1 MSARASVSLRGLRTF
16 CIAARHESFSA
27 AADELFLT
35 PGAVS
40 RQIKSLEEELDVR
53 LFDRN
58 ARDLKLT
65 GNGQAL
71 FSELEPLVASID
83 DVVAS
88 FRKDRKRSLV
98 RVSVQPFFAS
108 EYFVPRLA
116 EFTAANPQIDIRV
129 SASDESSESLPADAA
144 LSIRLFRSPPPG
156 AESRLIF
163 PMRLVAAG
171 SQDLATS
178 LRVDD
183 RKITSDFPLIVH
195 ESYPK
200 AWKQWSKRAGVEL
213 PRDSK
218 VTRLDSMIAVV
229 RAVEQGI
236 GAALVPIPIAEQW
249 FRQKT
254 IVRLFDEEL
263 IADVSYFLI
272 WQDGVTRSPGVAA
285 LRDWIVERFAESA

>member
-40 RQIKSLEEELDVR
+40 RQIKSLEEELDIR

-71 FSELEPLVASID
+71 FAELEPLVDSID

-108 EYFVPRLA
+108 EYFVPRLT
-116 EFTAANPQIDIRV
+116 EFTAANPHIDIRV
-129 SASDESSESLPADAA
+129 SASDESPESLPADAA
-144 LSIRLFRSPPPG
+144 LSIRLFRNPPPG

-171 SQDLATS
+171 SRDLAKS
-178 LRVDD
+178 LRVKDGQ
-183 RKITSDFPLIVH
+183 ITSDFPLIVH

-213 PRDSK
+213 PRGSK

-254 IVRLFDEEL
+254 IFQLFDEEL
-263 IADVSYFLI
+263 VADVSYFLI

-285 LRDWIVERFAESA
+285 LRDWIVERFADPA

>member
-40 RQIKSLEEELDVR
+40 RQIKSLEEELDLR

>member
-40 RQIKSLEEELDVR
+40 RQIKSLEEELDIR

-71 FSELEPLVASID
+71 FAELEPLVDSID
-83 DVVAS
+83 EVVAS

-116 EFTAANPQIDIRV
+116 EFTAANPHIDIRV
-129 SASDESSESLPADAA
+129 SASDESPESLPADAA
-144 LSIRLFRSPPPG
+144 LSIRLFRNPPPG
-156 AESRLIF
+156 AESQLIF

-171 SQDLATS
+171 SRDLAKS
-178 LRVDD
+178 LRVKDGQ
-183 RKITSDFPLIVH
+183 ITSDFPLIVH

-200 AWKQWSKRAGVEL
+200 AWRQWSKRAGVEL
-213 PRDSK
+213 PKGSK

-254 IVRLFDEEL
+254 IFQLFDEEL
-263 IADVSYFLI
+263 VADVSYFLI
-272 WQDGVTRSPGVAA
+272 WQDGATRNPGVAA
-285 LRDWIVERFAESA
+285 LRDWIVERFADPA

>member
-1 MSARASVSLRGLRTF
+1 MSVRASVSLRGLRTF

-40 RQIKSLEEELDVR
+40 RQIKSLEEELDIR

-58 ARDLKLT
+58 ARELKLT

-71 FSELEPLVASID
+71 FAELEPLVDSID

-116 EFTAANPQIDIRV
+116 EFTAANPHIDIRV
-129 SASDESSESLPADAA
+129 SASDESPESLPADAA
-144 LSIRLFRSPPPG
+144 LSIRLFRNPPPG

-171 SQDLATS
+171 SRDLAKS
-178 LRVDD
+178 LRVKDGQ
-183 RKITSDFPLIVH
+183 ITSDFPLIVH

-213 PRDSK
+213 PKGSK

-254 IVRLFDEEL
+254 IFQLFDEEL
-263 IADVSYFLI
+263 VADVSYFLI

-285 LRDWIVERFAESA
+285 LRDWIVERFADPA